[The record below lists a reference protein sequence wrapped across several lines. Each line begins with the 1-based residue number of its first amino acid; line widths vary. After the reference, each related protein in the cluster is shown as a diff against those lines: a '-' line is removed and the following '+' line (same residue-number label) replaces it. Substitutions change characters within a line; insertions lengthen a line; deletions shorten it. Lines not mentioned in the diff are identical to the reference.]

1 MQSSLA
7 KKVDKIS
14 TNVDATLSIELQK
27 EMRNAVQLN
36 VRLRQPTK
44 RTAHGHVYLQQAVIR
59 DGMFDRKV
67 AAFRVMTGHPVEMQL
82 SVESREG
89 ADLKVRA
96 IERVEHVRGPAAEW

>member
-1 MQSSLA
+1 M
-7 KKVDKIS
+7 DKIS